1 MYTDEVT
8 SVFYSERND
17 LGNITSYEE
26 YPIRVELI
34 DYGYSQDAINYFE
47 SKDIR
52 NRGISLDSD
61 VQYCYMIFNV
71 TNLSD
76 KELTISENM
85 GLCDE
90 NGNMQART
98 GNIYGLQSSV
108 TLKPDESGII
118 ETWQSSTS
126 LWKKYVVWGNDFD
139 RRQDLVFFRLLA
151 GDIEN
156 TDEFKGVTV
165 NTTRDVKE

>member
-1 MYTDEVT
+1 
-8 SVFYSERND
+8 
-17 LGNITSYEE
+17 
-26 YPIRVELI
+26 
-34 DYGYSQDAINYFE
+34 
-47 SKDIR
+47 
-52 NRGISLDSD
+52 
-61 VQYCYMIFNV
+61 MIFNV

-76 KELTISENM
+76 KELTIPENM

-108 TLKPDESGII
+108 TLKPDESGVI